1 MNSVSTPRRPPSRAS
16 SASSRTTSADTV
28 VEAMTRH
35 PTGELPRPARLRR
48 MLTEEEAGGVWG
60 GLALGPG
67 DRHASVEHVVPRLK
81 GGPAWPENEVVAC
94 RACNRARGHATP
106 VAWLRACEERG
117 LQPDRARV
125 ARKLLELHA
134 DRKSTRLNSSHAN
147 ISYAVFCL

>member
-1 MNSVSTPRRPPSRAS
+1 MNSVSMPRRPPSRAS
-16 SASSRTTSADTV
+16 EASSETTALDTV
-28 VEAMTRH
+28 VEMRRH
-35 PTGELPRPARLRR
+35 PTRELPRPARLAG
-48 MLTEEEAGGVWG
+48 LLDGEEADCAWCRRPLAGGR
-60 GLALGPG
+60 PSI
-67 DRHASVEHVVPRLK
+67 DHVVPRLK

-94 RACNRARGHATP
+94 RSCNRARGHASP